1 MEEDEPKKRMKCSRG
16 EELKGDEEELIKEE
30 QYGLQ
35 ERREIKEQWDNL
47 RRGGEILKKRRG
59 ISRR

>member
-35 ERREIKEQWDNL
+35 ARPEIKEQHV
-47 RRGGEILKKRRG
+47 G
-59 ISRR
+59 